1 MPEPVPPS
9 RQRLQAACAAWHG
22 RGVLVQGRSGA
33 GKSALL
39 MQLLAGGAWLV
50 ADDAVTLERR
60 RDVVLAVPGD
70 QSALVEMRGG
80 GIWAAPTAT
89 GPVALALSV
98 RVDADPARDRLPEE
112 RMDNFL
118 GVDVPLLQLPG
129 AGAAGVAQVLLGL
142 FGERRA

>member
-1 MPEPVPPS
+1 
-9 RQRLQAACAAWHG
+9 
-22 RGVLVQGRSGA
+22 
-33 GKSALL
+33 